1 MVGMKNIWLKI
12 RSAFHEIFHRR
23 NSASTSAL
31 KNRLAKMVMSDHDTA
46 ERLIEYERKLKPNAP
61 ESELIS
67 AAIDRLRR
75 DRG

>member
-1 MVGMKNIWLKI
+1 MNSLWSKI
-12 RSAFHEIFHRR
+12 RSAFNTIIHGGKT
-23 NSASTSAL
+23 ASTNAL
-31 KNRLAKMVMSDHDTA
+31 KNRLAKMVMGDHGTV
-46 ERLIEYERKLKPNAP
+46 ERLIEHERKIKPDAP

>member
-1 MVGMKNIWLKI
+1 MKKMWVKI
-12 RSAFHEIFHRR
+12 RSILHAMFLGRKT
-23 NSASTSAL
+23 ASTSAL
-31 KNRLAKMVMSDHDTA
+31 KNRLAKMVMGDHGTA
-46 ERLIEYERKLKPNAP
+46 ERLIEYERRIKPGAP